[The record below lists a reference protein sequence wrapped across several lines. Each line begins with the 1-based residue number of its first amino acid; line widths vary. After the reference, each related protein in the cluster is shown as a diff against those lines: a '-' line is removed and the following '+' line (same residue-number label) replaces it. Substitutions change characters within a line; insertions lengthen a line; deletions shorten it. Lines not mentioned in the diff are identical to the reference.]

1 MKIRDLTR
9 KPITEEYSQ
18 ELVDFLLEAA
28 DAPKSKPMS
37 ADELMESLNLEE
49 D

>member
-1 MKIRDLTR
+1 MKIKDLNR
-9 KPITEEYSQ
+9 QITEEYNQ
-18 ELVDFLLEAA
+18 DLVDVLLEAA
-28 DAPKSKPMS
+28 DAPKSKAMS